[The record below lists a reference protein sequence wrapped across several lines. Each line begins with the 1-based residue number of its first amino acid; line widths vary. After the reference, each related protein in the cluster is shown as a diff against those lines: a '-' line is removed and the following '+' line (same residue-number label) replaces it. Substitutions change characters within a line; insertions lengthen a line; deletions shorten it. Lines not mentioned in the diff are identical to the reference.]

1 VCDGY
6 EPVKSPAKKIT
17 DTNSQYE
24 INQSQ
29 HTQIL
34 ADLTVS
40 AGANPKRAISSVK
53 HGPEFL
59 ERQLPITFSFS
70 LTRDQARCRS
80 RVWPWVW
87 ALMSE

>member
-17 DTNSQYE
+17 DTKSQSE

-29 HTQIL
+29 HIKIL
-34 ADLTVS
+34 ADLMVS

-53 HGPEFL
+53 HASTFLSEVAGTKSHGGPH
-59 ERQLPITFSFS
+59 R
-70 LTRDQARCRS
+70 RCDS
-80 RVWPWVW
+80 
-87 ALMSE
+87 

>member
-17 DTNSQYE
+17 DTKSQSE

-29 HTQIL
+29 HIKIL
-34 ADLTVS
+34 ADLMVS

-53 HGPEFL
+53 HAPDLF
-59 ERQLPITFSFS
+59 RPQIVRKR
-70 LTRDQARCRS
+70 TRPKNH
-80 RVWPWVW
+80 RVN
-87 ALMSE
+87 